1 MIKISLLIIY
11 ITLIWGLSGCAVMNP
26 IKQTSTL
33 SSAIE
38 MMKNGEGNAAT
49 VLLEEIS
56 SQNGVPGITDE
67 AMFRIGLLYLDQKP
81 RATGLTQA
89 RNILERLNKEYP
101 GSEWKIMAAPLLKLL
116 KETTPTQRKLEE
128 LKETNISILKENKK
142 LKIDIEK
149 LKTFDLELE
158 RKQGR

>member
-1 MIKISLLIIY
+1 MKKISLLLIF

-26 IKQTSTL
+26 NKQRSTL
-33 SSAIE
+33 SSATE
-38 MMKNGEGNAAT
+38 MMKDGEGNAAI

-56 SQNGVPGITDE
+56 SQKGVPGITDE
-67 AMFRIGLLYLDQKP
+67 AMLRLGLLYLDQKP
-81 RATGLTQA
+81 RATGLTKA
-89 RNILERLNKEYP
+89 RNILERLNKEYH
-101 GSEWKIMAAPLLKLL
+101 GSEWNILASPLLKFLN
-116 KETTPTQRKLEE
+116 ETTSAQRKIEE

>member
-1 MIKISLLIIY
+1 MKKTSLLILY
-11 ITLIWGLSGCAVMNP
+11 ITLIWVLSGCAVMYP
-26 IKQTSTL
+26 IKQRSTL
-33 SSAIE
+33 SSATE
-38 MMKNGEGNAAT
+38 MMKNGEGNAAV

-67 AMFRIGLLYLDQKP
+67 AMFRLGLLYLDQKP

-101 GSEWKIMAAPLLKLL
+101 GSEWNIMAAPLLKFL
-116 KETTPTQRKLEE
+116 KETTSTQRKLEE